1 MSNAATIN
9 PEKRYLT
16 TGNDIQN
23 ALSRCKQCYSM
34 TNQGK
39 YVLFHT
45 QLPHITIAKKKKK
58 LGFIINTEENSN
70 FLGHWFTI
78 LVYSGKVAVLADS
91 LCMVEKEKP
100 QVMANIQLFCKQNH
114 LSFMSISHQIQQKHS
129 LSCGFLALHWIASA
143 SKLTLHALMSLK
155 QVLVKHS
162 VRTNE
167 KIALKFA
174 QKHFKL
180 HIL

>member
-45 QLPHITIAKKKKK
+45 QLPHITIAKKKK
-58 LGFIINTEENSN
+58 N
-70 FLGHWFTI
+70 
-78 LVYSGKVAVLADS
+78 
-91 LCMVEKEKP
+91 
-100 QVMANIQLFCKQNH
+100 
-114 LSFMSISHQIQQKHS
+114 
-129 LSCGFLALHWIASA
+129 
-143 SKLTLHALMSLK
+143 
-155 QVLVKHS
+155 
-162 VRTNE
+162 
-167 KIALKFA
+167 
-174 QKHFKL
+174 
-180 HIL
+180 